1 MTTVISTWVIPFSI
15 PYSLVTYTSISVYTR
30 QTELS
35 RVPLQVLSYW
45 SKFSLT
51 KPIGTSSISIVKVH
65 LVLSQTFPFLLSLLD
80 LVFILQLC
88 KLFIRALVWSLRSG
102 SLLRAFPINASLV
115 DKQTRG
121 LYSQVDTELIS
132 THLDNPD
139 RVFIKLYSL
148 YGYSSNPSL
157 VTSLPITEYGFCSP
171 LELCCKQLLAF
182 SQALFFLLLSTDCRF
197 RHHVF
202 IDPAGHRD
210 LRS

>member
-15 PYSLVTYTSISVYTR
+15 PYFPLVTYTSNSVFAR
-30 QTELS
+30 QAELS
-35 RVPLQVLSYW
+35 RIPLQVLSYW

-65 LVLSQTFPFLLSLLD
+65 LVLSQTLSFYYPFWTLSIYTSA
-80 LVFILQLC
+80 FI
-88 KLFIRALVWSLRSG
+88 KLFIRALDWSLRSG

-132 THLDNPD
+132 THLGNPD
-139 RVFIKLYSL
+139 RVFIKLHSL

-171 LELCCKQLLAF
+171 LGVVL
-182 SQALFFLLLSTDCRF
+182 
-197 RHHVF
+197 
-202 IDPAGHRD
+202 
-210 LRS
+210 